1 MCQCIGHRLLHSCIR
16 TFKIQRRE
24 HKIIKVPTYIF
35 YRLVEGTRVAP
46 IAREKTIGEFIYA
59 YLFRYWREYALET
72 CRLLEKRKERYRPS
86 LPVFPLNLHLSD
98 CQSHVRR
105 SELPALHNAARIVRA
120 SEVRARLPQRRSR
133 SNEPL
138 LPLRLRSKL
147 QYVFSIITSAVY
159 LLALRAPSFPPV
171 STSPSAASRTSSRA
185 NVHRLILNQ
194 AAKKL
199 AVTPD
204 IERPIIAD
212 VKSVR
217 SVVSTCREGPL
228 LKVNA
233 FVTRRAPR
241 KYTYPPNVYTRV
253 QL

>member
-1 MCQCIGHRLLHSCIR
+1 M
-16 TFKIQRRE
+16 TFRGFFAGFSRE
-24 HKIIKVPTYIF
+24 NAKK
-35 YRLVEGTRVAP
+35 
-46 IAREKTIGEFIYA
+46 
-59 YLFRYWREYALET
+59 
-72 CRLLEKRKERYRPS
+72 YRP
-86 LPVFPLNLHLSD
+86 LDLHPSD
-98 CQSHVRR
+98 CQPHIRR
-105 SELPALHNAARIVRA
+105 SESSALHNAARIVRA
-120 SEVRARLPQRRSR
+120 SGVRAWLPKRRSR

-147 QYVFSIITSAVY
+147 QYVFSIITSAVH
-159 LLALRAPSFPPV
+159 LLVPPSPSFSRLPRLRSLPP
-171 STSPSAASRTSSRA
+171 SDTPTAPRA

-241 KYTYPPNVYTRV
+241 TRTRPTCTRASAHTATER
-253 QL
+253 